1 MAQVDL
7 SSINFFLPLLSFL
20 VVFILSFFLIKG
32 SKLIDSPFWIVA
44 VSFIIGV
51 VFVSAIGP
59 RNYVLTVIP
68 WFAVL
73 LVIIFMVMAM
83 GGFLGK
89 DVLPAKGIGIV
100 ALIIMALIFIISAL
114 FVFRS
119 YYAENLLVD
128 RFISFIIS
136 PGISGAIIL
145 IVIAAIVGWILVK
158 GK

>member
-119 YYAENLLVD
+119 YYAEILLVD